1 MVDKNSPDRPSVW
14 GMKYFRLRL
23 ATGVCISVFRSYS
36 CTWSPFSMIVLLWA
50 SFIVVLV
57 KCPGSRIISESRL
70 GDYLVVTRIFLWPTE
85 NSCSSGAEER
95 WDNIRAAADTAV
107 WAAGVSQCCHFTG
120 SRVTHTCRRYWY
132 ERLLL
137 LASNPLYYCIPCNS
151 SMYKERVT
159 ILRGYFWRRTM

>member
-1 MVDKNSPDRPSVW
+1 MTDLIEIVGFWRWLTRIRLICLRNE
-14 GMKYFRLRL
+14 LRL
-23 ATGVCISVFRSYS
+23 SRGVCLYVFRSYS
-36 CTWSPFSMIVLLWA
+36 CTWSPFSMVVLLWA

-57 KCPGSRIISESRL
+57 KCTGSRIISETIM
-70 GDYLVVTRIFLWPTE
+70 GDYLVVTSLSLWPNE

-120 SRVTHTCRRYWY
+120 SRVTYTCRRYRY

-137 LASNPLYYCIPCNS
+137 LASN
-151 SMYKERVT
+151 
-159 ILRGYFWRRTM
+159 